1 MANFDR
7 HNGRPA
13 RQRHID
19 PADYTLS
26 IVIPCYNEV
35 GTLWEI
41 VDRIRASQIA
51 RTEII
56 IVDDCSTDGTRA
68 LLEQEIAPLVSKV
81 FYHPVNRGKGAAL
94 RTGFAAA
101 TGDLVLIQDAD
112 LEYDPAEYP
121 RLVEP
126 ILRRNADV
134 VYGSR
139 FCGGEAHRVAYF
151 WHMVANRMLT
161 LLSNAC
167 SDLNL
172 TDMETGYKVFRREVI
187 QSITLQ
193 EDRFGIEPEMTIKL
207 ARKRFVFFEV
217 GISYSGRTYD
227 DGKKI
232 GLKDAF
238 RAFYAIIKYS
248 VSRQSLTPS
257 PIGRGSATHAVDL
270 NGIAARAGAAQEEG
284 EPVTRSRIVPL

>member
-1 MANFDR
+1 MANLDR
-7 HNGRPA
+7 HSGSSA

-26 IVIPCYNEV
+26 IIVPCYNEV
-35 GTLWEI
+35 ATLWEI
-41 VDRIRASQIA
+41 VDRIRSSKIA
-51 RTEII
+51 RKEII

-81 FYHPVNRGKGAAL
+81 LYHSVNRGKGAAL

-126 ILRRNADV
+126 ILRKGADV

-139 FCGGEAHRVAYF
+139 FCGTEAHRVVYF
-151 WHMVANRMLT
+151 WHMVANRILT

-167 SDLNL
+167 CDLNL
-172 TDMETGYKVFRREVI
+172 TDMETGYKVFRREAI

-217 GISYSGRTYD
+217 GISYFGRTYEE
-227 DGKKI
+227 GKKI
-232 GLKDAF
+232 GLRDAF
-238 RAFYAIIKYS
+238 RAIYAIMKYS
-248 VSRQSLTPS
+248 MRRQSLAAS
-257 PIGRGSATHAVDL
+257 PIGRRSAADTGDF
-270 NGIAARAGAAQEEG
+270 NGLAASRLRSAGRG
-284 EPVTRSRIVPL
+284 